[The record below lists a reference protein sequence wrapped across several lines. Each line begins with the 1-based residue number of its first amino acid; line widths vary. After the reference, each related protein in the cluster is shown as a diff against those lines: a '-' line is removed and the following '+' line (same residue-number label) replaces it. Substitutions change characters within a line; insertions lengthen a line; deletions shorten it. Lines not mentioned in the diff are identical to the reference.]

1 MSLLNFGF
9 SRKKLGAE
17 FDDDLD
23 NNSKRTKSATTDDS
37 ATDDAAAVGSEA
49 THDYIGTKRMCV
61 RSFVPHRPKDYL
73 LCANKIIYAERRI

>member
-9 SRKKLGAE
+9 SRKKRGAE

-37 ATDDAAAVGSEA
+37 TTDDAAAVGSGA
-49 THDYIGTKRMCV
+49 THDDTGKRMCV
-61 RSFVPHRPKDYL
+61 RSFVQRRPKDYL
-73 LCANKIIYAERRI
+73 ICANKIMYAERRI